1 MPTNIWDTFIDMQ
14 DGIIRIE
21 SKCAQEEVP
30 DMAEFEG
37 QEDDK
42 ENGQVRQNSV
52 HLS

>member
-1 MPTNIWDTFIDMQ
+1 MTNFITVTLFFL
-14 DGIIRIE
+14 IE
-21 SKCAQEEVP
+21 ETDPDEEVP